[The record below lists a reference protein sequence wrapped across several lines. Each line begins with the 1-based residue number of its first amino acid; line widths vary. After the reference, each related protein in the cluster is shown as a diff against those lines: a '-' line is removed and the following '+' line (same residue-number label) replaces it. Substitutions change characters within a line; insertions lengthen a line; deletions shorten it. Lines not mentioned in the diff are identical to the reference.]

1 MFSYYPKPK
10 GRFGRQTFLEERQM
24 SSSYSPTRVGPSEIT
39 HSSTSKDVT
48 GLLRQWARG
57 DRDSQDHLFDL
68 VYPELRKIAANRL
81 HAEPY
86 PSSLQ
91 TTELVGEAYLRL
103 VDQSK
108 VDWQCRA
115 QFFALAATFIRRIL
129 VDRAKSRFRAK
140 RGAGAVHVSL
150 DDAKAFIPGQ
160 NLDLLAL
167 DQALTELARVRATT
181 ARMVELRYFGG
192 LNIDETASVLGL
204 GKATVVR
211 KWRFAKA
218 WLAEWIGARP

>member
-1 MFSYYPKPK
+1 MN
-10 GRFGRQTFLEERQM
+10 
-24 SSSYSPTRVGPSEIT
+24 SSSLLSQIRTSENT
-39 HSSTSKDVT
+39 GSSTSEDVT
-48 GLLRQWARG
+48 GLLQSWAKG
-57 DRDSQDHLFDL
+57 DQGSQDRLFDL

-81 HAEPY
+81 NAEPY

-140 RGAGAVHVSL
+140 RGAGAIHVSL
-150 DDAKAFIPGQ
+150 DQAKAFIPGQ

-167 DQALTELARVRATT
+167 DQALTELARIRATT

-218 WLAEWIGARP
+218 WLAEWIGGRP